1 MAIITDLR
9 VHKEKEDARQRR
21 IEENRQMLEEM
32 ASDPMLTADEAKR
45 RSAASDLGR
54 EIINNSNNTGMP
66 VVMHNGEP
74 IYHEVAIRE
83 ITADALNAK
92 NVYEILLCDTP
103 GQALAPFDWSNRIK
117 ACDDSI
123 IPFSYPVIRFTEEV
137 PTGFAGPIAIRAKSE
152 HLDDPDTFLY
162 YRKRYLFMSQWDFCL
177 FMAGT
182 KKFHSFYGPMLDCED
197 EPVKHVLINKLMKE
211 LRKTETF
218 NFGAVKRSRFI
229 HETLSKSTYVGDHI
243 GFHLLTQIAIMNKL
257 HTEFTIL

>member
-21 IEENRQMLEEM
+21 IEENQQMLEEM
-32 ASDPMLTADEAKR
+32 ASGPTLSADEARR
-45 RSAASDLGR
+45 RSAASTLGK
-54 EIINNSNNTGMP
+54 EIANNNHQNKYEIRFE
-66 VVMHNGEP
+66 NGDSIEP
-74 IYHEVAIRE
+74 DFVIRE
-83 ITADALNAK
+83 LTASALSAQSISAAM
-92 NVYEILLCDTP
+92 VCTMPAQSI
-103 GQALAPFDWSNRIK
+103 APFDWSNRIK

-182 KKFHSFYGPMLDCED
+182 KKFHSFYSPMLDCED
-197 EPVKHVLINKLMKE
+197 ELVKHVLINKLMKE

-229 HETLSKSTYVGDHI
+229 QETLSKSTYVGDHV
-243 GFHLLTQIAIMNKL
+243 GFHLLAQIAIMDKL
-257 HTEFTIL
+257 QTEFTML